1 MVNRHQIPRSI
12 WQDSVTRVRL
22 WDLREQERLRHRTR
36 MSNRY
41 FNIRLA
47 RFAENWS

>member
-1 MVNRHQIPRSI
+1 MVNRHQIPRNI
-12 WQDSVTRVRL
+12 WTGSVTRVRL
-22 WDLREQERLRHRTR
+22 WDRREQERLRVKTR

-41 FNIRLA
+41 FNLRLA